1 MEFELVLG
9 RATFPNLEL
18 ASQPPV
24 YLCVYMKLRQKLNF
38 KACFWFCGVVLQLC
52 YNNLTGS
59 IPREIGSLKKLSVLA
74 LQSNKLSGAIPAS
87 LGDLNA
93 LERLDLSYNHLFGS
107 VPGKL
112 AAPPLLRVLDIRN
125 NSLSGNVPPGNN
137 ILFPSHYA
145 FV

>member
-1 MEFELVLG
+1 
-9 RATFPNLEL
+9 
-18 ASQPPV
+18 
-24 YLCVYMKLRQKLNF
+24 MKLKDKNWTF
-38 KACFWFCGVVLQLC
+38 KACFLVLWWSSFYITSLYCRVVLQLC

-74 LQSNKLSGAIPAS
+74 LQSNKLTGAIPAS

-112 AAPPLLRVLDIRN
+112 AVPPLLRVLDIRN
-125 NSLSGNVPPGNN
+125 NSLSGNIPPGNN
-137 ILFPSHYA
+137 TLFTQ
-145 FV
+145 FVRTKLYVTCVVLTHLDFMF